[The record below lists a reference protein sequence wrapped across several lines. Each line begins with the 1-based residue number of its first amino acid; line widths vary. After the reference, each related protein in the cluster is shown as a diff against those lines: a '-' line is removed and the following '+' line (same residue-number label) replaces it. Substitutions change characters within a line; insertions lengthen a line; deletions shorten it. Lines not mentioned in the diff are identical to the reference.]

1 MVIKKVLA
9 ALRHR
14 KSKIRTRL
22 STKVEKVLESVA
34 KHKAR
39 AKILVHLS
47 QLHLVMVEE
56 DLARMVVANAEAVK
70 RTIIITIMV
79 TTKTIKDS

>member
-1 MVIKKVLA
+1 MVNKRE

-14 KSKIRTRL
+14 KPKILTRL
-22 STKVEKVLESVA
+22 STKVAKALDSVV
-34 KHKAR
+34 KGQAR
-39 AKILVHLS
+39 TLVVMN
-47 QLHLVMVEE
+47 QQHLVMEVEE
-56 DLARMVVANAEAVK
+56 LVRMVEANAEEAK